1 MVLKGI
7 TMTKEWFQKCKDC
20 GKEFGYSDYALESDL
35 KKGLSR
41 PERCKDCRD
50 KHGKEIKSIASSH
63 FGLIPR
69 KGKRSI
75 LGVPYLGHI
84 EHGTR
89 ILRDEIK
96 EPDTSGMDIG
106 MTDEHIKRIYEALK
120 DHQVLVIVAPTGTGK
135 STYIPFRLIEPLEGY
150 EKDKFTRNGPIVVTQ
165 PRIPAASGIPK
176 TIGEKLL
183 GSSVGPGF
191 EIGYRHGD
199 MSGRKLGEV
208 WDRRNRLLFVT
219 DGTLLNWIT
228 EGKIGNYS
236 MIMIDEAHERSTN
249 IDLILGLIK
258 QELLKYPHLKLII
271 ASATIDADSFVKYFN
286 EVTTVKL
293 LDLSDCQKSYGY
305 EEIPWK
311 AEEEDMV
318 EPPADKD
325 DLEVENRSKSYQKDT
340 VKEVADKVLD
350 ILDET
355 NGGGILGFLPGQ
367 REIEDTIQLIEKGIK
382 KRNIKG
388 VRVYP
393 LYAVLGKKRIDEA
406 IKKLEESDKVSIGNK
421 RVMPRRVII
430 ATNIAETSLT
440 VNDIKYVVD
449 SGLIKQSEW
458 NPTTCR
464 QELRTRFHS
473 KDGCKQRWG
482 RAGRVQ
488 KGFAYKLYTK
498 DDFIK
503 YFPDHTSPEI
513 TRECLDDVI
522 LKAKAS
528 GVQDVDP
535 SKFSWM
541 EKPPQDELNR
551 ALNVFNERGFIDS
564 DNDMTEDGREVYR
577 LSKRISRFLD
587 DYDPS
592 STNRALDVATM
603 LILADK
609 YACLIE
615 AVTALVMMPPMGNS
629 LYWDEGLLLW
639 DKKWDIQS
647 KDHVARLHNELR
659 MGCIDDL
666 DFACKLFALY
676 EGKICGIPDAVFNF
690 WSQRYFINEENF
702 ELIKEAREKILAV
715 FTQGKRS
722 DVLRPIDFSL
732 VERVRLLMA
741 IAWPDR
747 IVSVKNGTPLR
758 FVHPRTKM
766 EGIISENATGNWAN
780 KKKAIVAMMD
790 QSDNVINGN
799 KKGAPVAS
807 FLVQTPE
814 QIPSKE
820 AADIIYNIQ
829 KIRDEYVS
837 EKSWDSLFIHLHV
850 PIGAWVNVDSS
861 SKQLKISDAVL
872 PNVFQPTFDKSLSTK
887 DEADFDSSEL
897 YDHERYPKS
906 RERRK
911 NKKGKSLSYS
921 SPIKKTIEI
930 KSNFEI
936 RWSNKTTGDKAFVE
950 NWKDYKGKQIVILN
964 TIDPATDNR
973 ETLKKMR
980 TGNKLNL
987 ILKRP
992 VFDMLQRKII
1002 GFIAENKD
1010 GITFPISTSNL
1021 SIEQNNPGLYRL
1033 ENQKLEFRFFG
1044 VDSLTNYP
1052 HFSILSKLETDLKN
1066 LIEKNEVEAY
1076 VEKITVE
1083 NIYFSIMGNKKVT
1096 HSAKQPL
1103 SFISE
1108 FISDLSIGKKVILNI
1123 ESLVEKKG
1131 NVNIDIESTL
1141 SSENVKIL
1149 EEFGIRVEKHQLS
1162 CDKPIPYE
1170 NLRKIQD
1177 LLPELSSD
1185 LRGLYT
1191 LSHLLR
1197 VYIVEIPK
1205 VVKALQ
1211 KEALE
1216 IKNMASVNGDRLRVK
1231 EMQKKINSGNVRLSN
1246 ESYQVINNILNDAW
1260 KLSFL
1265 PGKKSFLIKQEAN
1278 LVKNKERLRKEET
1291 VSRKNTV
1298 REWIAEGEY
1307 IISKIKKEIEE
1318 LEKMIE

>member
-1 MVLKGI
+1 MV
-7 TMTKEWFQKCKDC
+7 KEWFQKCKDC
-20 GKEFGYSDYALESDL
+20 GIEFGYSDYSLQSDL

-50 KHGKEIKSIASSH
+50 KHGKEINSIASSH
-63 FGLIPR
+63 FGLISR
-69 KGKRSI
+69 KEKRPI
-75 LGVPYLGHI
+75 LGLPYLGHI

-89 ILRDEIK
+89 ILRDETK

-106 MTDEHIKRIYEALK
+106 MTPKHMKRIYEALK

-135 STYIPFRLIEPLEGY
+135 STYIPFLLIEPLDGY
-150 EKDKFTRNGPIVVTQ
+150 EKDEFTKHGPIIVTQ
-165 PRIPAASGIPK
+165 PRIAATSGISK
-176 TIGEKLL
+176 AIGEKLL
-183 GSSVGPGF
+183 GSHVGPGF

-199 MSGRKLGEV
+199 RSGEKKGEV
-208 WDRRNRLLFVT
+208 FDKRNRLLFVT
-219 DGTLLNWIT
+219 DGSLLNWIT
-228 EGKIGNYS
+228 EGKIGDYS
-236 MIMIDEAHERSTN
+236 MIIVDEAHERSSN
-249 IDLILGLIK
+249 IDLILGLTK
-258 QELLKYPHLKLII
+258 RELLKYPHLKLII
-271 ASATIDADSFVKYFN
+271 SSATIDTDRFVKYFD
-286 EVTTVKL
+286 EVTTAKL
-293 LDLSDCQKSYGY
+293 LNFSDCQKFYGY
-305 EEIPWK
+305 DEYPWK
-311 AEEEDMV
+311 IREISKEDMSEQV
-318 EPPADKD
+318 TKKNDPEI
-325 DLEVENRSKSYQKDT
+325 ENQLKSYQENIIKQ
-340 VKEVADKVLD
+340 VADKVLD
-350 ILDET
+350 ILSETDE
-355 NGGGILGFLPGQ
+355 GGILGFLPGQ
-367 REIEDTIQLIEKGIK
+367 KEIKDAVQLIKDGIK
-382 KRNIKG
+382 MRNIKG

-393 LYAVLGKKRIDEA
+393 LYAELGEKGIDSACKEF
-406 IKKLEESDKVSIGNK
+406 EESDRMIIIGNK
-421 RVMPRRVII
+421 RVFPRRVVI
-430 ATNIAETSLT
+430 ATNIAETSIT
-440 VNDIKYVVD
+440 IKDMVYVVD

-464 QELRTRFHS
+464 QELKTRFHS

-488 KGFAYKLYTK
+488 KGFAHKLYTK
-498 DDFIK
+498 ENFIK
-503 YFPDHTSPEI
+503 YFLDHTSPEI

-535 SKFSWM
+535 SKFSWI
-541 EKPPQDELNR
+541 EKPPEDELNR
-551 ALNVFNERGFIDS
+551 ALNVFNKRRLVDS
-564 DNDMTEDGREVYR
+564 DNDMTEEGREVYR

-587 DYDPS
+587 DYDHN

-615 AVTALVMMPPMGNS
+615 AVTALVMMPRMGNS
-629 LYWDEGLLLW
+629 LYWNEGLLLW

-647 KDHVARLHNELR
+647 KDHIIRLHNELR
-659 MGCIDDL
+659 MGCSDDL

-676 EGKICGIPDAVFNF
+676 EGEISDIPDAVLNS

-702 ELIKEAREKILAV
+702 FLVKEARNEILAV
-715 FTQGKRS
+715 FIQGKKS

-747 IVSVKNGTPLR
+747 IVSIKKGSPLR
-758 FVHPRTKM
+758 FVLDSKTKM
-766 EGIISENATGNWAN
+766 EGILSENAIGNWAN
-780 KKKAIVAMMD
+780 QKKVIVAMMD
-790 QSDNVINGN
+790 QSNIVINGN
-799 KKGAPVAS
+799 KKGVPVAS
-807 FLVQTPE
+807 FLIQTPE
-814 QIPSKE
+814 GIPSKE
-820 AADIIYNIQ
+820 ATDIISKLIKLRNQFDPQ
-829 KIRDEYVS
+829 KTLF
-837 EKSWDSLFIHLHV
+837 SLFTHLHV

-921 SPIKKTIEI
+921 SPIKKRIEI

-980 TGNKLNL
+980 MGNKLNL

-1021 SIEQNNPGLYRL
+1021 SIQQNNPGLYRL

-1076 VEKITVE
+1076 VERITVE
-1083 NIYFSIMGNKKVT
+1083 NIYFSIMGNERVT
-1096 HSAKQPL
+1096 HSARQPL

-1162 CDKPIPYE
+1162 CDKPIPCE

-1191 LSHLLR
+1191 LSHLLK

-1205 VVKALQ
+1205 VFKALQ

-1216 IKNMASVNGDRLRVK
+1216 IKNMASVNGDQLRVK
-1231 EMQKKINSGNVRLSN
+1231 EMQKKINSRNVRLSN

-1260 KLSFL
+1260 KLSSL
-1265 PGKKSFLIKQEAN
+1265 PFKKSFLIKQKAN
-1278 LVKNKERLRKEET
+1278 LVKNKERLRKGGT
-1291 VSRKNTV
+1291 VSYENRVK
-1298 REWIAEGEY
+1298 EWIAEGKY
-1307 IISKIKKEIEE
+1307 TISRIKKEIKE
-1318 LEKMIE
+1318 LEDLS